1 MGRPKVQQVVGLV
14 ERELDLVPRVVAS
27 MASTF
32 PRHVERAELL
42 RAGTL
47 GLVEAAGRYDAS
59 RGIPFDRFAAR
70 RIRGAVL
77 DAMRAADWAPRAV
90 RASAR
95 RADLVESSLTSRYG
109 RSPSSSEVA
118 AELGIDEI
126 ELRRIRSMADSA
138 LVGTLD
144 RALSLIDDDGV
155 LADAIVDDSQL
166 EPVDLLERRELLGFL
181 NDALDALPPRQHR
194 VIVGY
199 FVDGR
204 RSSELA
210 IELGVSESRISQM
223 RTDALHSLRRSI
235 SGRYERSTT
244 HRVVEARD
252 DHPPLASSA

>member
-1 MGRPKVQQVVGLV
+1 MGRPKDQQVVGLV

-27 MASTF
+27 MASRF
-32 PRHVERAELL
+32 PRHVDRSELL

-47 GLVEAAGRYDAS
+47 GLVEAAGRYDPS

-77 DAMRAADWAPRAV
+77 DALRAADWAPRAV

-95 RADLVESSLTSRYG
+95 RADLVESSLTSRFG
-109 RSPSSSEVA
+109 RSPSSVEVA
-118 AELGIDEI
+118 AELGIDEM

-138 LVGTLD
+138 MVGTLD
-144 RALSLIDDDGV
+144 RALSIMDDDV
-155 LADAIVDDSQL
+155 AIADSIVDESQI
-166 EPVDLLERRELLGFL
+166 EPLDLLERRELLGFL
-181 NDALDALPPRQHR
+181 DDALDALPPRQRR

-210 IELGVSESRISQM
+210 AELGVSESRISQM
-223 RTDALHSLRRSI
+223 RTDALQSLRRSI
-235 SGRYERSTT
+235 SGRYQPPTDARTAF
-244 HRVVEARD
+244 VRD
-252 DHPPLASSA
+252 DQSPLASSA